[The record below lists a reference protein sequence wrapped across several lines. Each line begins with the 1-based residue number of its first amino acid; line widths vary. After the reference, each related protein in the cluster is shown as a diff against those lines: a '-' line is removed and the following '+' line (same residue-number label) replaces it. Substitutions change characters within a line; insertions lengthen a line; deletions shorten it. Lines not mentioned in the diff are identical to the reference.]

1 MKVYV
6 ILNCPRQA
14 WVVLGGWRAGWH
26 DLSAPV
32 AVKSNPKTV
41 FSLSGEMGL
50 EVEKEFP
57 YLFFPFKVDQ
67 FKSKIKMRNY
77 QVKKNTAKMLL
88 YLHTMIFLKTR
99 YIFTETNHI
108 SEIVSHVYF
117 YILSSSSSL

>member
-1 MKVYV
+1 MIKSDA
-6 ILNCPRQA
+6 QM
-14 WVVLGGWRAGWH
+14 LG
-26 DLSAPV
+26 D
-32 AVKSNPKTV
+32 
-41 FSLSGEMGL
+41 MGL
-50 EVEKEFP
+50 EVEEFP

-88 YLHTMIFLKTR
+88 YLHTMIFLKTS